1 MGLETLIPAGA
12 SLLGGMMSSDA
23 AGDAA
28 GAQAASADRATALQR
43 EMFNKQTEL
52 QEPFRQAGLA
62 GQNRLLYLLGLTP
75 GASGTTGGADA
86 LRSQLLPQYTSTTP
100 QGSMSD
106 AMLAIDGTDAD
117 PANYGGSTGRE
128 RYWNAATGQ
137 ALSVPVGWTGGQ
149 STVDEAGLQAAIQA
163 QQAQQGGAQ
172 TPNNDPAFGSL
183 MRDFGMSDFQADP
196 GYAFRMSEGQKAL
209 ERSAASRGGL
219 LSGRAAKDMTRFGQ
233 DLGTQ
238 EYGNAFNRFQINRG
252 NKLNPL
258 MALSGIGQ
266 TATNQV
272 ANAAGN
278 FGQGASQTIQGAGNA
293 RASGYVGQANS
304 WNNAIGQGINNYQQ
318 NQMMSLL
325 KQPTSYG
332 SRSTIN
338 PYSGEFMGSL
348 EF

>member
-1 MGLETLIPAGA
+1 MSWGIVASVGGSLI
-12 SLLGGMMSSDA
+12 GGMMSSDA

-28 GAQAASADRATALQR
+28 DTQAASADRATALQR
-43 EMFNKQTEL
+43 EMFDKQTEL

-62 GQNRLLYLLGLTP
+62 GQNRLLHLLGLTVP
-75 GASGTTGGADA
+75 TTGTTGGTDA
-86 LRSQLLPQYTSTTP
+86 AAIRAQLLPQYTTRTQAPSTWT
-100 QGSMSD
+100 QLDEIM
-106 AMLAIDGTDAD
+106 T
-117 PANYGGSTGRE
+117 E
-128 RYWNAATGQ
+128 
-137 ALSVPVGWTGGQ
+137 VPGAFTN
-149 STVDEAGLQAAIQA
+149 TVDEAGLGAAIQQRMA
-163 QQAQQGGAQ
+163 QPAQSAQ

-196 GYAFRMSEGQKAL
+196 GYAFRMSEGSKAL
-209 ERSAASRGGL
+209 ERSAAARGGL
-219 LSGRAAKDMTRFGQ
+219 LSGRAAKDTMRFGQ

-258 MALSGIGQ
+258 MALSGVGQ

>member
-1 MGLETLIPAGA
+1 
-12 SLLGGMMSSDA
+12 MMSSDA

-28 GAQAASADRATALQR
+28 DTQAASADRATALQR
-43 EMFNKQTEL
+43 EMFDKQTEL

-62 GQNRLLYLLGLTP
+62 GQNRLLHLLGLTVP
-75 GASGTTGGADA
+75 TTGTTGGTDA
-86 LRSQLLPQYTSTTP
+86 AAIRAQLLPQYTTRTQAPSTWT
-100 QGSMSD
+100 QLDEIM
-106 AMLAIDGTDAD
+106 T
-117 PANYGGSTGRE
+117 E
-128 RYWNAATGQ
+128 
-137 ALSVPVGWTGGQ
+137 VPGAFTN
-149 STVDEAGLQAAIQA
+149 TVDEAGLGAAIQQRMA
-163 QQAQQGGAQ
+163 QPAQSAQ

-196 GYAFRMSEGQKAL
+196 GYAFRMSEGSKAL
-209 ERSAASRGGL
+209 ERSAAARGGL
-219 LSGRAAKDMTRFGQ
+219 LSGRAAKDTMRFGQ

-258 MALSGIGQ
+258 MALSGVGQ